1 MRKLTKSLLYLFIG
15 FTLVLSLNFS
25 AYASET
31 EWTNEK
37 VELLDASD
45 FNSYSNSINNLFGEY
60 KYLFL
65 EKPDLDTENVIN
77 EQYDSV
83 KRLKYSGKVVE
94 IFKSE
99 LKKSPQYSYWH
110 FKSAKRKLSSLS
122 YLAHQEHINELK
134 EILLSEATYL
144 VNENR
149 ALAEENPTKATST
162 KVTPT
167 DVTIENVFSKIADQL
182 KKIIKDIPSEQNE
195 TSDPDKTT
203 EANETTDVAESI
215 ENSDPECEICEDEIK
230 QEKVKDYK
238 KTIRNVG
245 FGLATYG
252 LMPPQGSEKKFN
264 GVGSSF
270 NSTLATAW
278 SNRAEFDAV
287 NLSRDTTTSGEIAE
301 DWDALAE
308 SQTNPYEILNVHKA
322 YGHGLSGAGQTV
334 AIMDGDLCYDA
345 IDADDT
351 HIDLKGKTVTVF
363 GSHTESHWTSFTNA
377 SNMNMSLH
385 GCHVA
390 TTAVGAYNS
399 NQSQASNFVANGNA
413 HFDQYTV
420 GATNSAYV
428 WTQSP
433 MGVAYNS
440 NLHFADTSGDNTLCT
455 GNSDTDC
462 YGVQHWELALED
474 AYANDAVVS
483 SNSWGFT
490 DDSSDGLFSVSSIT
504 DYMTA
509 NSATGEAAL
518 VAHAAIDSDTDGT
531 ANVPMNTTSA
541 QWTEY
546 VDALNTFQ
554 EKGVVVWAASNQSAN
569 MSTVYGSATNRV
581 DVEAGFPAIFPQLA
595 EAWITVVNVPYYA
608 DGSKRLLSVSCGV
621 AGIYCVS
628 ADGYNLLAGGSV
640 TAAGDSNY
648 VTMTGT
654 SMATPQVAG
663 LVALLNEAFPD
674 NTPEQIAKRLF
685 LTADN
690 SWLTSST
697 CYNQDGSFNN
707 SCGGITGTLTYNGLS
722 HGYNDLYGHGT
733 PDIFAALQP
742 LGSRKIHTSLQ
753 DYSLAASLLFFG
765 YAYGDLFAL
774 QGEQAYYRDQLDS
787 GFKFEL
793 NDLVFQNYSNNDIY
807 KRFNSVENVEWSSP
821 YEQGNV
827 NLSFMNMNDINNNDL
842 SDDHKL
848 YLSVQE
854 DNYKVYSGNKYSIDH
869 VLNLRNSD
877 NAFSTLTR
885 HSGDKSYL
893 SLTEAA
899 ANGQIVGADIN
910 ISNNLSFGVSAY
922 RGKHEYTDLNERGFL
937 TNLNYSPDNLTDI
950 SFFIGQNIED
960 EGLLRSSS
968 GGAFGKLS
976 GSTMHSGIVLN
987 KQINDRIF
995 MAGLFDYGWVSG
1007 GSQNGFFLNDM
1018 DDITTTQ
1025 FNLGFVIPGLTDY
1038 SDILTFNISQPLR
1051 IESGQSTLNLTG
1063 LKDSEG
1069 NYSYSSKTISLEP
1082 SAREL
1087 NYELGYERDLGEL
1100 GAFRVGTQFKLSPY
1114 HSKSTGSET
1123 MIYSIYGIS
1132 F

>member
-1 MRKLTKSLLYLFIG
+1 MSRLVKSLLYLFINLS
-15 FTLVLSLNFS
+15 LVLSLNFI
-25 AYASET
+25 AHASET
-31 EWTNEK
+31 EWVNEK

-45 FNSYSNSINNLFGEY
+45 FDSYSNSINNLFGEY

-65 EKPDLDTENVIN
+65 EKPDLDTENAIK

-83 KRLKYSGKVVE
+83 NRLKYAGKVLE

-99 LKKSPQYSYWH
+99 LRKSPQYSYWH
-110 FKSAKRKLSSLS
+110 FKSAKSKLSFLS
-122 YLAHQEHINELK
+122 YLAHQEHIEELK

-149 ALAEENPTKATST
+149 ALAE
-162 KVTPT
+162 VTPT
-167 DVTIENVFSKIADQL
+167 EVTNENILSKIADQL
-182 KKIIKDIPSEQNE
+182 KKIIKDNS
-195 TSDPDKTT
+195 SDQK
-203 EANETTDVAESI
+203 EEKGENETTDASESI
-215 ENSDPECEICEDEIK
+215 EVPEPECEICEEAIK
-230 QEKVKDYK
+230 KDQK
-238 KTIRNVG
+238 NNHKRIMGNVG
-245 FGLATYG
+245 LGLAAYG
-252 LMPPQGSEKKFN
+252 LAQDQGSDSVLS
-264 GVGSSF
+264 GTSSAF
-270 NSTLATAW
+270 NSTLATTW

-301 DWDALAE
+301 SWNALAE

-345 IDADDT
+345 NDADDT

-363 GSHTESHWTSFTNA
+363 GSYTESHWTSYTNA
-377 SNMNMSLH
+377 TTMNMALH
-385 GCHVA
+385 GCHVT

-399 NQSQASNFVANGNA
+399 DQSQASNFVANGNA

-440 NLHFADTSGDNTLCT
+440 NLHFTDTSGDNTVCN
-455 GNSDTDC
+455 GNADTDC

-490 DDSSDGLFSVSSIT
+490 DDSSNGLFSVSSIT

-509 NSATGEAAL
+509 NSATGESAL

-595 EAWITVVNVPYYA
+595 EAWITVVNVPHYA

-640 TAAGDSNY
+640 TAAGNSNY

-674 NTPEQIAKRLF
+674 ATPEQIAKRLF

-733 PDIFAALQP
+733 PDVYAALQP
-742 LGSRKIHTSLQ
+742 LGSKTVRTGLQ
-753 DYSLAASLLFFG
+753 DYSLGASLLLFG
-765 YAYGDLFAL
+765 YAYGDLYAF
-774 QGEQAYYRDQLDS
+774 QNEHAYYRDQLDGS
-787 GFKFEL
+787 FKFQL
-793 NDLVFQNYSNNDIY
+793 NDLVFKNYANNEIY
-807 KRFNSVENVEWSSP
+807 QRFNGAENAEWSNP
-821 YEQGNV
+821 YEQGNLK
-827 NLSFMNMNDINNNDL
+827 LSFIQVNDINHNNL

-854 DNYKVYSGNKYSIDH
+854 DNYKVYSGNKYSMDH
-869 VLNLRNSD
+869 VLNLRNAD
-877 NAFSTLTR
+877 NAFSVLTR

-893 SLTEAA
+893 SLTDAA
-899 ANGQIVGADIN
+899 ANGQIVGAEID
-910 ISNNLSFGVSAY
+910 ISNNLSFGISAY
-922 RGKHEYTDLNERGFL
+922 RGKYEYTDLDERGFL

-950 SFFIGQNIED
+950 SFFFGQNIED

-968 GGAFGKLS
+968 GGAFGQLS
-976 GSTMHSGIVLN
+976 GSTMHSGIALN
-987 KQINDRIF
+987 RQINDRIF

-1025 FNLGFVIPGLTDY
+1025 FNLGFVIPSISDS

-1051 IESGQSTLNLTG
+1051 IESGRSTLNLTG

-1087 NYELGYERDLGEL
+1087 NYDLGYERDLGRL

-1114 HSKSTGSET
+1114 HSRSNGSES
-1123 MIYSIYGIS
+1123 MIYSIYGMS